1 MIPETPP
8 NYGRPSFVS
17 LSGFIMGID
26 FQRIQIHTYTHF
38 AVFLLFSL
46 ATVLAAHL
54 LSKKVTRA
62 AHNKKK
68 KHLIQHNNCI

>member
-26 FQRIQIHTYTHF
+26 FHRIQIHTYTHF

-54 LSKKVTRA
+54 LSPKKSLERRII
-62 AHNKKK
+62 KKETPNPA
-68 KHLIQHNNCI
+68 Q